1 MRPDRLSSLFW
12 LIFGIPVVYLS
23 YKLGLGEL
31 TRPGPGFLTFWCGL
45 ILCGLSVLVFMR
57 DRTAGREETT
67 KGIIHLWISVQWSK
81 ALITILALVAYALI
95 FEHLGFLLSTIVL
108 LIVLF
113 RAIDPM
119 KWWAAIVVAVLASF
133 VGFVVFDMGFQVQL
147 PHAFPETLLFKMK
160 KILF

>member
-1 MRPDRLSSLFW
+1 MRPDRVSSIFW
-12 LIFGIPVVYLS
+12 LIFGIPVAFLS

-45 ILCGLSVLVFMR
+45 ILCGLSVLVFVR
-57 DRTAGREETT
+57 DRIAGRGETT
-67 KGIIHLWISVQWSK
+67 KGIRYLWSTVQWSK
-81 ALITILALVAYALI
+81 ALITVLVLVAYALT
-95 FEHLGFLLSTIVL
+95 FERVGFLLSTIVL

-133 VGFVVFDMGFQVQL
+133 VAFVVFDMAFQVQL
-147 PHAFPETLLFKMK
+147 PHAHPETLLFKWK
-160 KILF
+160 KVLF

>member
-1 MRPDRLSSLFW
+1 MSSDRVSSLFW

-23 YKLGLGEL
+23 YQLGLGEL

-45 ILCGLSVLVFMR
+45 ILCGLSILVFVR
-57 DRTAGREETT
+57 DRIAGRGETT
-67 KGIIHLWISVQWSK
+67 KGISHLWTTVKWSK
-81 ALITILALVAYALI
+81 ALIIVLVLVAYALT
-95 FEHLGFLLSTIVL
+95 FERVGFLLSTIVL

-119 KWWAAIVVAVLASF
+119 RWWTAIGVAVLASF
-133 VGFVVFDMGFQVQL
+133 VSFVVFDMGFQVQL